1 MPILMMTS
9 DAIAHVVMCASV
21 LMIVALTF
29 ERHFAIC
36 NPHKYRIHLR
46 TTARWKHLAM
56 YIAPV
61 TAMSFFFNIPMFI
74 NLQVRT
80 SELSGVIG
88 KLNRLDQL
96 TLSTVLN
103 LTMKIGWLSWGLMGS
118 KMTCIETHRPYNR

>member
-1 MPILMMTS
+1 MKALTRSPCILSDWLIPLSKFS

-61 TAMSFFFNIPMFI
+61 TVFSVFFNIPLFI
-74 NLQVRT
+74 NLQVT
-80 SELSGVIG
+80 IV
-88 KLNRLDQL
+88 
-96 TLSTVLN
+96 
-103 LTMKIGWLSWGLMGS
+103 
-118 KMTCIETHRPYNR
+118 

>member
-96 TLSTVLN
+96 TLRTVLN
-103 LTMKIGWLSWGLMGS
+103 LTMKIGWFS
-118 KMTCIETHRPYNR
+118 